1 MQAEAGSERNIVVKI
16 TAKAAAGRAT
26 VAAAITATGR
36 RVAITAAALSAAA
49 LATALPAAGTIQH
62 GQRGVEALQHNLG
75 RIFGDAVL
83 LILAGLKL
91 PFEINFRAFLQI
103 LLGDLAK
110 TFIENDDAM
119 PLRPFPALA
128 AVPIAPAFAR
138 RNAKVTDRT
147 PVVHITNLRIRPEI
161 ADKND
166 FINAARHSVIAFDSV
181 CHKKFPPDTNANR
194 PRCPVL
200 F

>member
-1 MQAEAGSERNIVVKI
+1 MQAEAGSERNIVVEI
-16 TAKAAAGRAT
+16 TAQAAAGRAA

-36 RVAITAAALSAAA
+36 RVAITALSA
-49 LATALPAAGTIQH
+49 TGTVQH

-83 LILAGLKL
+83 FILAGLKL
-91 PFEINFRAFLQI
+91 PFEINFRALLQI

-138 RNAKVTDRT
+138 RNAKVTDGT

-181 CHKKFPPDTNANR
+181 CHKKFPPDNNAHR
-194 PRCPVL
+194 PL
-200 F
+200 

>member
-1 MQAEAGSERNIVVKI
+1 MQAEAGSERNIVVEI
-16 TAKAAAGRAT
+16 TAQAAAGRAA

-36 RVAITAAALSAAA
+36 RVAITAALSAAA

-83 LILAGLKL
+83 FILAGLKL
-91 PFEINFRAFLQI
+91 PFEINFRALFQI

-138 RNAKVTDRT
+138 RNAKVTDGT

-181 CHKKFPPDTNANR
+181 CHKKFPPDNNAHR
-194 PRCPVL
+194 PL
-200 F
+200 